1 MRKTFNTWCKW
12 CRSAPVASSR
22 PCPSHACE
30 TFVMAKQ
37 FKICRLTSKDSGKL
51 GDLLTAIWVKSCK
64 VSWFLSTHL
73 SLHRLGWR
81 RQQVHLMV
89 PVATQV
95 RSQHAAAALLQ
106 IPKTCCE
113 RAHGWRPSQGTLA
126 VLNACTKWNTV
137 HDSASLWHTC
147 A

>member
-1 MRKTFNTWCKW
+1 MRETFTTMCRW

-51 GDLLTAIWVKSCK
+51 GDLVPAIWVKSCK

-81 RQQVHLMV
+81 QQQVHLMA

-95 RSQHAAAALLQ
+95 RSQTRRLCSCKFLKRAVRELTDEGLRRALWLCWIHAQ
-106 IPKTCCE
+106 NEI
-113 RAHGWRPSQGTLA
+113 
-126 VLNACTKWNTV
+126 
-137 HDSASLWHTC
+137 HDSVSLWHTY